1 MPFQRRNS
9 LNTNNEHTKI
19 TYIVNQHR
27 NWVTGWKMNTH
38 KAETRS
44 TRGERCTTDRVLN
57 RSLNFCR
64 STFLM
69 LFLLKWFFIY
79 SDQFLQQ
86 NLYVPMAVV
95 TPQDWYFIRW
105 RLLLNGFRSVLVWLQ
120 PTNFQTE
127 NLICVHQELGSERPS
142 DLYNRFQGE
151 LLHYKSLPQPWIWCF
166 RFERFL
172 LYLYS
177 QTCTQCRLYVVNSP
191 VSERFS

>member
-1 MPFQRRNS
+1 MSSFFSSSNVFLIVVLLVPPPFIFTIAISVR
-9 LNTNNEHTKI
+9 
-19 TYIVNQHR
+19 
-27 NWVTGWKMNTH
+27 TGP
-38 KAETRS
+38 
-44 TRGERCTTDRVLN
+44 L
-57 RSLNFCR
+57 R

-79 SDQFLQQ
+79 FDQFLQQ
-86 NLYVPMAVV
+86 NLYVPMAVI
-95 TPQDWYFIRW
+95 TPQDWCFIRW

-177 QTCTQCRLYVVNSP
+177 QTRTQCRLYVVNTF
-191 VSERFS
+191 SERFS